1 MITRQKIVPISFLLL
16 LSSCVTQFIPKV
28 NEDKELL
35 VVEGLITDQPDTNII
50 KLSKSLSLGTRNVSN
65 PVKGCTVTISDDLS
79 NIFDLTETSPG
90 TYITDPSIFQ
100 GAVGRFYTLH
110 IKTNAANNNLNYESF
125 PMELKPVPLIDSVYY
140 EKVIINEVNGFK
152 SQEGAQVYLNT
163 HDATDQNKFYRW
175 EYSETWEFILPY
187 TVPNKTCWTS
197 SNSDI
202 INIKNTSLLGEDRI
216 DRYPLKFI
224 SNLTDRLRV
233 EYSILVKQYSLNE
246 DEYLYWEKL
255 QSITEHVGGLYD
267 IIPSSV
273 PSNVYCVDDPNE
285 KVLGYFSVSANT
297 SKRLFIKENFA
308 GIFTQYT
315 DKECINDTVFDNAPI
330 PSLNTYVWIIIDH
343 QVPPPPC
350 QVTTRIKGCY
360 DCTTRGTN
368 IKPEFWKEGK

>member
-1 MITRQKIVPISFLLL
+1 M
-16 LSSCVTQFIPKV
+16 
-28 NEDKELL
+28 
-35 VVEGLITDQPDTNII
+35 
-50 KLSKSLSLGTRNVSN
+50 
-65 PVKGCTVTISDDLS
+65 
-79 NIFDLTETSPG
+79 ETSPG

-110 IKTNAANNNLNYESF
+110 IKTNAANNNLNYESI
-125 PMELKPVPLIDSVYY
+125 PMELKPVPLIDSIYY
-140 EKVIINEVNGFK
+140 EKVTISEVNGIK
-152 SQEGAQVYLNT
+152 TQEGAQVYLNT
-163 HDATDQNKFYRW
+163 HDATNQNKFYRW
-175 EYSETWEFILPY
+175 EYSETWEFILPF

-233 EYSILVKQYSLNE
+233 GYSILVKQYSLNE

-255 QSITEHVGGLYD
+255 QSITEQVGGLYD

-285 KVLGYFSVSANT
+285 KVFGYFSVSANT

-315 DKECINDTVFDNAPI
+315 ERDCLNDTVFDNAPI
-330 PSLNTYVWIIIDH
+330 QSLNTYVWIIIDH
-343 QVPPPPC
+343 QVPPPVY

-368 IKPEFWKEGK
+368 IKPDFWKEGK

>member
-1 MITRQKIVPISFLLL
+1 
-16 LSSCVTQFIPKV
+16 
-28 NEDKELL
+28 
-35 VVEGLITDQPDTNII
+35 
-50 KLSKSLSLGTRNVSN
+50 
-65 PVKGCTVTISDDLS
+65 
-79 NIFDLTETSPG
+79 
-90 TYITDPSIFQ
+90 
-100 GAVGRFYTLH
+100 
-110 IKTNAANNNLNYESF
+110 
-125 PMELKPVPLIDSVYY
+125 MELKPVPLIDSVYY

-233 EYSILVKQYSLNE
+233 GYSILVKQYSLNE

-343 QVPPPPC
+343 QVPPPVY

-368 IKPEFWKEGK
+368 IKPDFWKEGK